1 MFLVLAFKLALIF
14 IVKDIGSSMVIK
26 PKIRGFICT
35 NAHPVGCSEHVQEQI
50 NYVKQQGALKNAP
63 KNVLVIGASTGYGL
77 ASRITAAFGGSAKT
91 LGVFFEKEGTERKTG
106 SAGWYNT
113 AAFQDAADEAG
124 LWSKNINGDAFSNEI
139 KQKAINTIKADL
151 GKVDLIIYSLASPR
165 RTDPNTGE
173 VFSSTLKPIGNAV
186 TTKNLNTSKREIDE
200 ITVEAANQ
208 DDIDNTIKVM
218 GGEDWEMWIDALKEA
233 DVLADNFKTTAY
245 TYIGKELTWPIYGHA
260 TIGKAKEDLDRATAA
275 IKESTKVLNGEAYVS
290 SLNAVVTQASSA
302 IPIMPLYISALFK
315 VMKADGTYEGTIEQI
330 HALFSENLY
339 GESPRFDEGG
349 HLFQNY
355 KELEDD
361 VQARIQAVWDKV
373 DTSSIDE
380 LTDYVGYHNEFLR
393 LFGFGIDGVDYDQDV
408 DSVKPIANMIN

>member
-1 MFLVLAFKLALIF
+1 
-14 IVKDIGSSMVIK
+14 MVIK

-35 NAHPVGCSEHVQEQI
+35 NAHPVGCAEHVQEQI
-50 NYVKQQGALKNAP
+50 NYVKAQGPLSNAP

-77 ASRITAAFGGSAKT
+77 ASRITAAFGGGAKT
-91 LGVFFEKEGTERKTG
+91 LGIFFEKEGSERKTG

-113 AAFQDAADEAG
+113 AAFQAAAEEAG

-139 KQKAINTIKADL
+139 KQKAIDTIKADL
-151 GKVDLIIYSLASPR
+151 GKVDLVIYSLASPR

-173 VFSSTLKPIGNAV
+173 TYSSTLKPIGSDI
-186 TTKNLNTSKREIDE
+186 TTKNLNTSKRVIDE
-200 ITVEAANQ
+200 VTVEAASQ
-208 DDIDNTIKVM
+208 EDIDNTIKVM

-260 TIGKAKEDLDRATAA
+260 TIGKAKEDLDRATQA
-275 IKESTKVLNGEAYVS
+275 IKESTKGLNGEAYVS

-330 HALFSENLY
+330 HSLFTENLY
-339 GESPRFDEGG
+339 GETPRFDEGG

-361 VQARIQAVWDKV
+361 VQARVQHVWDTV
-373 DTSSIDE
+373 DTDTIDE

-393 LFGFGIDGVDYDQDV
+393 LFGFGIDSVDYEQDV
-408 DSVKPIANMIN
+408 NPDVAISQLID

>member
-1 MFLVLAFKLALIF
+1 
-14 IVKDIGSSMVIK
+14 MVIK

-50 NYVKQQGALKNAP
+50 NYVKQQGALKSAP

-77 ASRITAAFGGSAKT
+77 ASRITAAFGGGAKT
-91 LGVFFEKEGTERKTG
+91 LGIFFEKEGTERKTG

-113 AAFQDAADEAG
+113 AAFQNAADEAG

-139 KQKAINTIKADL
+139 KQKAIDTIKSDL
-151 GKVDLIIYSLASPR
+151 GKVDLVIYSLASPR

-173 VFSSTLKPIGNAV
+173 VYSSTLKPIGNAV

-200 ITVEAANQ
+200 ITVEAATQ

-218 GGEDWEMWIDALKEA
+218 GGEDWEMWINALQDA
-233 DVLADNFKTTAY
+233 DVLADDFKTTAY

-260 TIGKAKEDLDRATAA
+260 TIGKAKEDLDRATVA
-275 IKESTKVLNGEAYVS
+275 IKESTKALNGQAYVS

-330 HALFSENLY
+330 HGLFTENLY
-339 GESPRFDEGG
+339 GETPRFDDGG

-373 DTSSIDE
+373 DTSTIDE

-393 LFGFGIDGVDYDQDV
+393 LFGFGIESVDYDQDV
-408 DSVKPIANMIN
+408 EPVQAIANMID

>member
-1 MFLVLAFKLALIF
+1 
-14 IVKDIGSSMVIK
+14 MVIK

-35 NAHPVGCSEHVQEQI
+35 NAHPVGCAEHVQEQI
-50 NYVKQQGALKNAP
+50 NYVKAQGPLSNAP

-77 ASRITAAFGGSAKT
+77 ASCITAAFGGGANT
-91 LGVFFEKEGTERKTG
+91 LGIFFEKEGAERKTG

-113 AAFQDAADEAG
+113 AAFQAAAEEAG

-139 KQKAINTIKADL
+139 KQKAIETIKADL
-151 GKVDLIIYSLASPR
+151 GKVDLVIYSLASPR

-173 VFSSTLKPIGNAV
+173 TYSSTLKPIGSDI
-186 TTKNLNTSKREIDE
+186 TTKNLNTSKRVIDE
-200 ITVEAANQ
+200 VTVEAASQ
-208 DDIDNTIKVM
+208 EDIDNTIKVM

-260 TIGKAKEDLDRATAA
+260 TIGKAKEDLDRATQA
-275 IKESTKVLNGEAYVS
+275 IKESTKDLNGEAYVS

-330 HALFSENLY
+330 HALFTENLY
-339 GESPRFDEGG
+339 GDTPRFDDGG

-361 VQARIQAVWDKV
+361 VQARIQHVWDTV
-373 DTSSIDE
+373 DTETIDE

-393 LFGFGIDGVDYDQDV
+393 LFGFGIDSVDYEQDV
-408 DSVKPIANMIN
+408 NPVVEISQLID

>member
-1 MFLVLAFKLALIF
+1 
-14 IVKDIGSSMVIK
+14 MVIK

-35 NAHPVGCSEHVQEQI
+35 NAHPAGCAEHVQEQI
-50 NYVKQQGALKNAP
+50 NYVKQQGALKSAP

-77 ASRITAAFGGSAKT
+77 ASRITAAFGGGAKT
-91 LGVFFEKEGTERKTG
+91 LGIFFEKEGTERKTG

-113 AAFQDAADEAG
+113 AAFQEAVDEAG

-139 KQKAINTIKADL
+139 KQKAIDTIKADL
-151 GKVDLIIYSLASPR
+151 GKVDCIIYSLASPR

-275 IKESTKVLNGEAYVS
+275 IKESTKNLKGEAYVS

-339 GESPRFDEGG
+339 GESPRFDDGG

-361 VQARIQAVWDKV
+361 VQARVQAVWDSV
-373 DTSSIDE
+373 DTSSLDE

-393 LFGFGIDGVDYDQDV
+393 LFGFGIDGVDYEQDIG
-408 DSVKPIANMIN
+408 SVKPIANMID

>member
-1 MFLVLAFKLALIF
+1 
-14 IVKDIGSSMVIK
+14 MVIK

-35 NAHPVGCSEHVQEQI
+35 NAHPVGCAEHVQEQI
-50 NYVKQQGALKNAP
+50 NYVKAQGPLSNAP

-77 ASRITAAFGGSAKT
+77 ASRITAAFGGGAKT
-91 LGVFFEKEGTERKTG
+91 LGIFFEKEGSERKTG

-113 AAFQDAADEAG
+113 AAFQTAAEEAG

-139 KQKAINTIKADL
+139 KQKAIDTIKADL
-151 GKVDLIIYSLASPR
+151 GKIDLVIYSLASPR

-173 VFSSTLKPIGNAV
+173 TYSSTLKPIGSDI
-186 TTKNLNTSKREIDE
+186 TTKNLNTSKRVIDE
-200 ITVEAANQ
+200 VTVEAASQ
-208 DDIDNTIKVM
+208 EDIDNTIKVM

-260 TIGKAKEDLDRATAA
+260 TIGKAKEDLDRATQA
-275 IKESTKVLNGEAYVS
+275 IKKSTKGLNGEAYVS

-330 HALFSENLY
+330 HSLFTENLY
-339 GESPRFDEGG
+339 GETPRFDEGG

-361 VQARIQAVWDKV
+361 VQARVQHVWDTV
-373 DTSSIDE
+373 DTDTIDE

-393 LFGFGIDGVDYDQDV
+393 LFGFGIDSVDYEQDV
-408 DSVKPIANMIN
+408 NPDVAISQLID